1 MARSDERSTDARVD
15 ELVRN
20 ALEPGASAA
29 RRIVLNA
36 LAEGSRTVARQPRR
50 HSRWLVR
57 AVPAAVVIA
66 IGIAIGL
73 SVSRPRPGPAPSR
86 APRGTISNQGDII
99 VLTAP
104 DRSITLIGTTSPAP
118 PAPRGTA
125 TIVLLG
131 EPQ

>member
-66 IGIAIGL
+66 IGIAIGF
-73 SVSRPRPGPAPSR
+73 SISRPGPAPDR
-86 APRGTISNQGDII
+86 APRGVISNEGDII